1 MHKGKERFYFVHPFK
16 QKKKMKLKL
25 IAIASCLMFVASV
38 AQAQKTGSSKT
49 IQEKNK
55 EVVTKAYQKIFGELD
70 TAAVNEHMTKN
81 FIQHNPTIADGPAGV
96 KALVKVL
103 ASQGIPK
110 QKITFKH
117 VIAEGDIVILH
128 SRYEMKGKE
137 MRFIDIYRVEN
148 GKIAEHWD
156 AMMQMP
162 DKRANNNP
170 MF

>member
-1 MHKGKERFYFVHPFK
+1 
-16 QKKKMKLKL
+16 MKIIL

-49 IQEKNK
+49 VQEENK
-55 EVVTKAYQKIFGELD
+55 QLVREAYQRIFGELD
-70 TAAVNEHMTKN
+70 TVAVDENVSKT
-81 FIQHNPTIADGPAGV
+81 FIQHNPTITDGPAGI
-96 KALVKVL
+96 KALVKML

-156 AMMQMP
+156 AMMPMP